1 MIPHD
6 RWPHDGPPGIRLD
19 KALAARYPWLS
30 RAQVAALLDS
40 RRVLL
45 GGRPAPKGAKLSA
58 GALLEATGVP
68 EPSDLR
74 LQPNPSLPLHVVWE
88 DDWLLALDKPAG
100 MPTHPLRADET
111 DTLANA
117 LVARFPELA
126 GIGNPPL
133 FPAMLHRLDTGTSGL
148 VLAAKTQAVFRSLR
162 ETFRRLEVEKHYLA
176 WVHGDVAEAGRCD
189 APLTHQ
195 TRSPCRMRPLAPGE
209 NVPARETFP
218 ASTVWTPLRHE
229 NDRTLLDVTIR
240 TGVTHQIRCHLA
252 AAGHPVVGDRI
263 YGPPTGL
270 PRHLLHAHTIR
281 LVHPASSAPLMLA
294 VPPPEEFGWNDGRE
308 NDV

>member
-6 RWPHDGPPGIRLD
+6 RWSHDGPAGTRLD
-19 KALAARYPWLS
+19 RALAARYPWLS

-40 RRVLL
+40 RSVRL
-45 GGRPAPKGAKLSA
+45 GGRPAPKGAKLPA
-58 GALLEATGVP
+58 GAVLEAVGIP

-74 LQPNPSLPLHVVWE
+74 LQANPSLPLRVVWE

-117 LVARFPELA
+117 LVARYPNLA
-126 GIGNPPL
+126 EIGNPPL

-148 VLAAKTQAVFRSLR
+148 VLAAKTQAVFLALR
-162 ETFRRLEVEKHYLA
+162 EAFRRREIEKHYLA
-176 WVHGDVAEAGRCD
+176 WVYGDVAAPGRCD
-189 APLTHQ
+189 SPLTHR
-195 TRSPCRMRPLAPGE
+195 TRSPCRMRILAPGE
-209 NVPARETFP
+209 TASGRETFP
-218 ASTVWTPLRHE
+218 AATEWVPIRRE
-229 NDRTLLDVTIR
+229 EGRTLLDVTIR

-270 PRHLLHAHTIR
+270 PRHLLHAHTLR
-281 LVHPASSAPLMLA
+281 LVHPATSSPLLLA
-294 VPPPEEFGWNDGRE
+294 APPPADAAWGNG
-308 NDV
+308 